1 MALHELGYDGGDD
14 AIRRYARI
22 WWRQETASSASA
34 YVPLS
39 FAPGEACQFD
49 WSHEIVLIDGVT
61 VTVTLGHVRRQLRPA
76 ARGHLLD
83 EADMTKKQVPH
94 DADHHDGAG
103 AILNKGQTR

>member
-1 MALHELGYDGGDD
+1 LKALHELGYDGGDD
-14 AIRRYARI
+14 ASRRYVRT
-22 WWRQETASSASA
+22 WRRQETASSASA

-39 FAPGEACQFD
+39 FAPGGAYQFD

-83 EADMTKKQVPH
+83 EAGMTKSRFPTMRIIAMVRAQS
-94 DADHHDGAG
+94 
-103 AILNKGQTR
+103 